1 MALRS
6 RLFKGSSRLQACLLH
21 DHAHVAPGS
30 KGDHVYR
37 IQTALIWLDYDLD
50 ADELKTS
57 AYGPATERAVLDYK
71 KQRNIVNRSYQSR
84 ADNIVGKMTIA
95 AMDQE
100 LYLMDK
106 GSVRIAANS
115 RCQFCKNLEN
125 G

>member
-6 RLFKGSSRLQACLLH
+6 KLFKGSSKLQACLLH
-21 DHAHVAPGS
+21 DHSHVTPGS

-37 IQTALIWLDYDLD
+37 IQTALTWLDYEVDPN
-50 ADELKTS
+50 ELKTA
-57 AYGPATERAVLDYK
+57 AYGPATASAVLAYK
-71 KQRNIVNRSYQSR
+71 KQRNIVNRTYQSQ

-100 LYLMDK
+100 LYLMDR
-106 GSVRIAANS
+106 GSVRIADHS
-115 RCQFCKNLEN
+115 HCQFCKHLVN